1 MFSGV
6 RPPVGPAEA
15 PQPSG
20 DTTIVGTGLL
30 HQLSAA
36 HSCNLSSD
44 RTQHPWFPCLPNV
57 TRWIPSRR
65 RMAWR
70 VPFRQSI
77 LGPQGH
83 GGIDARRSTRRNHAR
98 RQGNRGQQEGHR
110 PEGDRVGGGN
120 SVEHGFQESR
130 ERGGAAEADGE
141 TQRHQYRATAHHET
155 EHAAGIRAER
165 HADAELLRPQ
175 RHQVRDHP
183 VDARRREQRAERRE
197 QSQKPQVAA

>member
-6 RPPVGPAEA
+6 LPPVGPAEA

-44 RTQHPWFPCLPNV
+44 RTQHPWFPCIPNV

-70 VPFRQSI
+70 VPFRQSY
-77 LGPQGH
+77 
-83 GGIDARRSTRRNHAR
+83 S
-98 RQGNRGQQEGHR
+98 
-110 PEGDRVGGGN
+110 DR
-120 SVEHGFQESR
+120 
-130 ERGGAAEADGE
+130 
-141 TQRHQYRATAHHET
+141 RATAGST
-155 EHAAGIRAER
+155 RAARRAGITHAVRATAANR
-165 HADAELLRPQ
+165 RAIAPKVTGSVAETP
-175 RHQVRDHP
+175 
-183 VDARRREQRAERRE
+183 
-197 QSQKPQVAA
+197 